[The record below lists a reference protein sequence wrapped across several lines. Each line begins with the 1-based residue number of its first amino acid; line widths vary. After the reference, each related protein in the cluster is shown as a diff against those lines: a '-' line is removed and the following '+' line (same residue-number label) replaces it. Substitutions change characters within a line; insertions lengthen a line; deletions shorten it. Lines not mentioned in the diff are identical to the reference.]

1 MQGMLAA
8 GNGQQPDRRA
18 QGVSPEVSPVSVID
32 RFGFTLF
39 IAVAVH
45 LIIILGV
52 GFEAET
58 PQPLSRTLEVTLA
71 QFQSES
77 APERADF
84 IASHNQVGSG
94 EADDKRLLSTTEKAL
109 FQTNDAQ
116 PLAAQQQAFMVQEV
130 VSPTPTPA
138 VSEQQAPQPE
148 RQTSARHQD
157 ALDVLKTT
165 AEKAVEVKETRK
177 ERPDMSAPPSGSLAS
192 SLVSRSLEIAALEA
206 RLDIH
211 KELNS
216 RQPRVRRLYSAS
228 TRESFDASY
237 LDSWRRKVERVGNLN
252 YPEEARR
259 RELFGSLRLL
269 VVITPEGELQRVQ
282 VLKSSGHKVLDDAA
296 VRIVRL
302 AAPYAPFPAAMRKRA
317 DLVEIIRT
325 WKFEKA
331 RFDING

>member
-1 MQGMLAA
+1 MSAALAK
-8 GNGQQPDRRA
+8 GNVQRPDGRVETA
-18 QGVSPEVSPVSVID
+18 PSVGAPVSVID

-45 LIIILGV
+45 LIFILGV

-58 PQPLSRTLEVTLA
+58 PQQVSRTLEVTLA
-71 QFQSES
+71 QFQSEQ
-77 APERADF
+77 APEHADF
-84 IASHNQVGSG
+84 IAQHNQVGSG
-94 EADDKRLLSTTEKAL
+94 ETQDKRLLTTTEKAV
-109 FQTNDAQ
+109 FQTNEAQ

-130 VSPTPTPA
+130 VSPTPSPA
-138 VSEQQAPQPE
+138 VSEQQEPQPE
-148 RQTSARHQD
+148 PQTSALHQEE
-157 ALDVLKTT
+157 LNVLKTT
-165 AEKAVEVKETRK
+165 AENAVEVQETAK

-228 TRESFDASY
+228 TRESFDALY

-331 RFDING
+331 SFGING